1 MPSYRR
7 SGNVT
12 KTSHVFAQVPKAEI
26 PRSVFDRS
34 FSHKTAFDAGFL
46 IPVLVDEVLPGDT
59 ATVDMTA
66 FARLTTLVVPFMDS
80 LYLDSHFFF
89 CPLRLIWTNFVKFM
103 GEQDNPGDSV
113 SFTVPQCVAPAG
125 GYPIGSLQDYLG
137 LGTVGQITAGKT
149 PSYSNL
155 AARAYQLAYN
165 QWYRDENMIN
175 SVTVDKGD
183 GPDTA
188 ANYVLR
194 KRGKRP
200 DYFTTCLPAPQK
212 GAAVSIPLGTSAPV
226 GTSAT
231 DTFTGVQGQLLFR
244 RTTTGGRP
252 AGPLVLS
259 TDATGSLLDAGAAGA
274 QTNAYYPSNLFA
286 DLTSAT
292 AATINQLRLAFQT
305 QKLLERDARGGTRY
319 IEKVKAHFGV
329 TSPDSRLQR
338 VEYLGG
344 GSSPISL
351 FPVAQTSATNAQPT
365 PAGALS
371 AYGTVVA
378 NRHGF
383 TKSFTEHGI
392 LLGIVSVRADLTY
405 QQGTNRMYHRST
417 LLDHYFP
424 ALANIGEQA
433 VLRKEIYQDGDPVN
447 DVVVFGY
454 QERAGEYRYHPSMI
468 TGILRSTAASTLEIW
483 HLSQKFTAPPTLNQT
498 FIEETPPMSRVV
510 AVASQPNFIFDGF
523 FRMRWARPMPVY
535 GVPGNI
541 DRF

>member
-46 IPVLVDEVLPGDT
+46 VPVLVDEVLPGDT

-66 FARLTTLVVPFMDS
+66 FARLTTCVVPFMDS

-125 GYPIGSLQDYLG
+125 GYAIGSLQDYLG

-244 RTTTGGRP
+244 RTTTGARP
-252 AGPLVLS
+252 AGPVVLS

-405 QQGTNRMYHRST
+405 QQGTNRMYHRLT

>member
-1 MPSYRR
+1 MPSYRK
-7 SGNVT
+7 GGDVT

-34 FSHKTAFDAGFL
+34 FSHKTAFDAGYL

-66 FARLTTLVVPFMDS
+66 FARLTTLVVPFMDN

-89 CPLRLIWTNFVKFM
+89 CPLRLIWNNFVKFM

-125 GYPIGSLQDYLG
+125 GYAIGSLQDYLG
-137 LGTVGQITAGKT
+137 LGTVGQITAGNT

-155 AARAYQLAYN
+155 FCRAYQLTYN

-212 GAAVSIPLGTSAPV
+212 GAAVSIPLGVSATVKTQASNLFTGAQAAANWLTSSGANPPADHFV
-226 GTSAT
+226 GTGS
-231 DTFTGVQGQLLFR
+231 TGANIVDRGAGG
-244 RTTTGGRP
+244 TGAGGGLYP
-252 AGPLVLS
+252 A
-259 TDATGSLLDAGAAGA
+259 
-274 QTNAYYPSNLFA
+274 NLFA
-286 DLTSAT
+286 DLTTAT

-319 IEKVKAHFGV
+319 IEKVKSHFGV

-344 GSSPISL
+344 GELPYFVISGSSDLRSWR
-351 FPVAQTSATNAQPT
+351 
-365 PAGALS
+365 S
-371 AYGTVVA
+371 AYAGGYVVCVWCCGGEPA
-378 NRHGF
+378 WVY
-383 TKSFTEHGI
+383 E
-392 LLGIVSVRADLTY
+392 VVYRAW
-405 QQGTNRMYHRST
+405 
-417 LLDHYFP
+417 YF
-424 ALANIGEQA
+424 
-433 VLRKEIYQDGDPVN
+433 
-447 DVVVFGY
+447 
-454 QERAGEYRYHPSMI
+454 
-468 TGILRSTAASTLEIW
+468 
-483 HLSQKFTAPPTLNQT
+483 
-498 FIEETPPMSRVV
+498 
-510 AVASQPNFIFDGF
+510 
-523 FRMRWARPMPVY
+523 AR
-535 GVPGNI
+535 
-541 DRF
+541 DRFCSSGSDVSAGYESDVSSVDVA